1 VRSLLLALAIAIAA
15 ALLVAPSAAIAQ
27 GDRSTDGSPR
37 SRVVVGTSFGAVIND
52 GPLSTPRGGGNFGGT
67 AVNFGLTVGD
77 ELRISPRWWLAGSLA
92 LSQWTAGAGVDA
104 GYQYRRFGL
113 GVAPRLELYRW
124 PRRLV
129 TMDLHLALP
138 IGLSRPSVD
147 APQRRAFSEHVD
159 SQWGWYAGGTLGV
172 TVLFRLGRE
181 PSHRSVGFRVEGGY
195 CRHSSRRRTTLIPVD
210 AAEAPVVEDANV
222 VDGELLF
229 TGAGVLSF

>member
-1 VRSLLLALAIAIAA
+1 MRSLLFALAIAA
-15 ALLVAPSAAIAQ
+15 ALLVVPAAAIAQ
-27 GDRSTDGSPR
+27 GDRSIDGAPR

-52 GPLSTPRGGGNFGGT
+52 APLSAPRGGGNFGGT

-77 ELRISPRWWLAGSLA
+77 ELRISPRWWLAASLA

-104 GYQYRRFGL
+104 GYQYRRFEL

-138 IGLSRPSVD
+138 IGLSRPSVE

-159 SQWGWYAGGTLGV
+159 SQWGWYAGSTLGV
-172 TVLFRLGRE
+172 TVMFRLGRE
-181 PSHRSVGFRVEGGY
+181 PPHRSVGFRVEGGY
-195 CRHSSRRRTTLIPVD
+195 YRHASRRRTTLIPVD
-210 AAEAPVVEDANV
+210 AAEAPVVEDAAV